1 MGSKDKTKSS
11 NDKITKDKSGS
22 KYFKPAILILSI
34 IGFLLSVYLTYLH
47 YSEGQTA
54 FCSQD
59 SGCDAVRQSSY
70 SSLLGIPVA
79 LLGAV
84 GYALIFWFSYVSMSK
99 RVRWLL
105 IYTISLAGFVF
116 SLYLTYLELFVI
128 KAICPYCVVSAL
140 IMTAI
145 FILVALRKAEFYPKF
160 SSLHT
165 AVLTVCVL
173 VIVVIG
179 SSAFQSDT
187 VDFEDD
193 ATIRANSFQIG
204 LAKYLNKNGAKM
216 YGSYKCPHCNAQKAL
231 FGDASKYVD
240 YVECDP
246 TGPDPR
252 PNLCFSRGIMNY
264 PTWEIN
270 GKYYEGAK
278 TLSELS
284 QLSGYKSS
292 Q

>member
-1 MGSKDKTKSS
+1 MGSKDQTKSTR
-11 NDKITKDKSGS
+11 DKASKDKSGS
-22 KYFKPAILILSI
+22 RYFKPAVLILSI

-54 FCSQD
+54 FCSQGSD
-59 SGCDAVRQSSY
+59 CDVVRQSSY

-79 LLGAV
+79 LFGAV
-84 GYALIFWFSYVSMSK
+84 GYALIFWFTYVSMSK
-99 RVRWLL
+99 RLRWLL
-105 IYTISLAGFVF
+105 LYTISLAGFVF

-145 FILVALRKAEFYPKF
+145 FILVALRKDEFYHKL

-173 VIVVIG
+173 LVVVIG

-187 VDFEDD
+187 VDFDD
-193 ATIRANSFQIG
+193 SGTSTASSFQTG

-270 GKYYEGAK
+270 GKFYEGSK
-278 TLSELS
+278 SLSELS
-284 QLSGYKSS
+284 QLSGYSSS

>member
-1 MGSKDKTKSS
+1 MSSKDKT
-11 NDKITKDKSGS
+11 IKDKTNS
-22 KYFKPAILILSI
+22 KYYKPAILILSV

-47 YSEGQTA
+47 YTEGHTA
-54 FCSQD
+54 FCSQGSD
-59 SGCDAVRQSSY
+59 CDAVRQSSY
-70 SSLLGIPVA
+70 SSIFGVPVA
-79 LLGAV
+79 LFGAIA
-84 GYALIFWFSYVSMSK
+84 YALIFWFTYVSISK
-99 RVRWLL
+99 SLRWLL
-105 IYTISLAGFVF
+105 LYIISLAGFVF
-116 SLYLTYLELFVI
+116 SVYLTYLELFVI

-145 FILVALRKAEFYPKF
+145 FIMIAFRKAEFYPKL

-173 VIVVIG
+173 GVVVIG
-179 SSAFQSDT
+179 SSAFQSDSLESQNEGT
-187 VDFEDD
+187 S
-193 ATIRANSFQIG
+193 TANSFQLG
-204 LAKYLNKNGAKM
+204 LAKHLSRRGAKM

-231 FGDASKYVD
+231 FGAASKYVD

-246 TGPDPR
+246 EGPNTR
-252 PNLCFSRGIMNY
+252 SNLCFSRGIMNY

-278 TLSELS
+278 SLADLS
-284 QLSGYKSS
+284 QLSGYNKS

>member
-1 MGSKDKTKSS
+1 MSSRDKTIKDKA
-11 NDKITKDKSGS
+11 NS
-22 KYFKPAILILSI
+22 KYFKPAILILSV

-47 YSEGQTA
+47 YTEGQTA
-54 FCSQD
+54 FCSQGSD
-59 SGCDAVRQSSY
+59 CDAVRQSSY
-70 SSLLGIPVA
+70 SSMFGVPVA
-79 LLGAV
+79 LFGAI
-84 GYALIFWFSYVSMSK
+84 GYALIFWFTYVSISK
-99 RVRWLL
+99 SIRWFLL
-105 IYTISLAGFVF
+105 YTISLAGFVF
-116 SLYLTYLELFVI
+116 SVYLTYLELFVI

-145 FILVALRKAEFYPKF
+145 FIMIAFRKAEFYPKL

-173 VIVVIG
+173 GVVVIG
-179 SSAFQSDT
+179 SSAFQSDSF
-187 VDFEDD
+187 DFKDEG
-193 ATIRANSFQIG
+193 TSTANSFQLG
-204 LAKYLNKNGAKM
+204 LAKHLLQSGAKM

-246 TGPDPR
+246 AGPNTR
-252 PNLCFSRGIMNY
+252 SNLCFSRGIMNY

-270 GKYYEGAK
+270 GTYYEGAK
-278 TLSELS
+278 SLAELS
-284 QLSGYKSS
+284 QLSGYNKS